1 MTFFIFV
8 DREGSL
14 SVGASGLISNSGIVI
29 DEVQKEKP
37 LPQIAEEAL
46 FIGQMKTTNNDP
58 SESVN

>member
-1 MTFFIFV
+1 M
-8 DREGSL
+8 
-14 SVGASGLISNSGIVI
+14 GASGLISNSGIVI